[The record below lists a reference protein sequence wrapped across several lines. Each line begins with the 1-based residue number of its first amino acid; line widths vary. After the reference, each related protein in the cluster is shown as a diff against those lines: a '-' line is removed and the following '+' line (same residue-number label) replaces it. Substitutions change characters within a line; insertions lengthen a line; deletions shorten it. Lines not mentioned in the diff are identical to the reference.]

1 MSQYLAEL
9 RELVGHRPL
18 MLASAATV
26 VMEGGRVLVGRHT
39 LHDRW
44 VVPGG
49 AIDPGETPAQ
59 AAAREMLEETGY
71 EVEIVELLG
80 VFGGTPEH
88 RIDYPN
94 GDVVDYILVVMGGHI
109 VGGEA
114 APDPGEISELTWM
127 SLDELREAPSA
138 PWMVDVIGVLGD
150 PPQRFRR

>member
-9 RELVGHRPL
+9 RQLVGHRPL
-18 MLASAATV
+18 MLSSAATV
-26 VMEGGRVLVGRHT
+26 VMERGRVLVGRHT
-39 LHDRW
+39 LHDLW

-71 EVEIVELLG
+71 EVEIVDLLG

-88 RIDYPN
+88 RIEYAN
-94 GDVVDYILVVMGGHI
+94 GDVVDYILVVMAGHI
-109 VGGEA
+109 VGGEP

-127 SLDELREAPSA
+127 SLEQLREAPSA
-138 PWMVDVIGVLGD
+138 PWMIDIIGALGD
-150 PPQRFRR
+150 PPRRFRR